1 MIHAPAQ
8 PARLGILIS
17 GRGSN
22 MLALARAC
30 ERGSILGD
38 VALVASNV
46 VDAAGLPEAQKLGLP
61 TFALDHRGLDRAEFD
76 EQVSAKLQE
85 AGVTM
90 VCLAG
95 YMRLLSV
102 PFVRQWEGRILN
114 VHPSL
119 LPAFTG
125 VGAQAQ
131 ALEAGVKVTGCT
143 VHFVD
148 EQLDHGP
155 VILQEAVPVRDDDTV
170 ETLSDRILAVEHEI
184 YPKAVALVAAGR
196 VRVEG
201 RRVVLA

>member
-1 MIHAPAQ
+1 MTHEPAP

-38 VALVASNV
+38 VVLVVSNV
-46 VDAAGLPEAQKLGLP
+46 PDAPGLQEASKRGLP
-61 TFALDHRGLDRAEFD
+61 TFVLDHAGLERAAFD
-76 EQVSAKLQE
+76 DLVSAQLE
-85 AGVTM
+85 AAGVTL

-95 YMRLLSV
+95 YMRLLS
-102 PFVRQWEGRILN
+102 PGFVRRWQGRILN

-119 LPAFTG
+119 LPAFAG
-125 VGAQAQ
+125 LHAQAQ

-148 EQLDHGP
+148 EELDHGP
-155 VILQEAVPVRDDDTV
+155 VILQEAVSVRDDDTV
-170 ETLSDRILAVEHEI
+170 ESLSDRILEVEHEL

-196 VRVEG
+196 VRVQG